1 MDPYGD
7 RWRGPYWRS
16 RRRRYG
22 RPSLPWFWGFF
33 ALAWMFAGWWHSAG
47 HPAYEPLIFVVLA
60 AVSGVIAYVT
70 FRFTRRL
77 ERLRRAAEQIN
88 LRDLSVRVDVE
99 GSDSVGALA
108 MAFNRMV
115 DRLAAEE
122 RARRQLFA
130 DVAHEIRH
138 PLAVLK
144 ARLESIQDGVLPL
157 DSEQLLLLQ
166 DDVIG
171 LTRLVADLRD
181 LSLADV
187 GQLSLNLSDVDVS
200 ALLEQLRESLEPVA
214 EDKGVT
220 LSVDAPRDLPT
231 LRADQDRLR
240 QVLLNLLTNALHYTP
255 AGGRVEV
262 TARVNGMQLIL
273 LVSDTGTGIDP
284 QSLPHIFERF
294 YRADKARARESGGTG
309 LGLAIVRSLVTL
321 HGGDVTAV
329 SSPQGSRF
337 AVRLPLRGPA
347 AS

>member
-1 MDPYGD
+1 M
-7 RWRGPYWRS
+7 
-16 RRRRYG
+16 
-22 RPSLPWFWGFF
+22 
-33 ALAWMFAGWWHSAG
+33 
-47 HPAYEPLIFVVLA
+47 
-60 AVSGVIAYVT
+60 
-70 FRFTRRL
+70 
-77 ERLRRAAEQIN
+77 
-88 LRDLSVRVDVE
+88 
-99 GSDSVGALA
+99 
-108 MAFNRMV
+108 
-115 DRLAAEE
+115 
-122 RARRQLFA
+122 
-130 DVAHEIRH
+130 
-138 PLAVLK
+138 
-144 ARLESIQDGVLPL
+144 
-157 DSEQLLLLQ
+157 
-166 DDVIG
+166 
-171 LTRLVADLRD
+171 
-181 LSLADV
+181 
-187 GQLSLNLSDVDVS
+187 NLSDVDVP